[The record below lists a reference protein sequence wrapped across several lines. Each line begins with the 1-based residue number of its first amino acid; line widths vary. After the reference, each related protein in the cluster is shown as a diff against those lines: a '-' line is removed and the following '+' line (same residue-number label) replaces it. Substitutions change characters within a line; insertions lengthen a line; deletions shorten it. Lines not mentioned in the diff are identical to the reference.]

1 MPGSEHRVSQQYQPG
16 SDRLVDGVATLGN
29 RRHVAQHMRPAQLA
43 LGAVDEAVSRIL
55 VGHQHPIKLTAQQP
69 LRCLLT
75 AAKRRHEADRDLAQG
90 QPHPASLTA
99 PLVPGFIGMDDGGR
113 LHLLFDGLVGRGE
126 HGADPALCFTDGAS
140 AKAQTEVLLELLL
153 YLADA
158 LVELTTL
165 QSDIAQQISPH
176 LAVAHRIGQGCF
188 TGGDA
193 PTAGAPIQLMLCH
206 HIADLGQVKHLM
218 NPVGLVMGHHL
229 LTTAGALPGRIVWY
243 CRQSVVLRMTF
254 TPLPLVARLGTTSL
268 AGSGA
273 LARRRCP
280 RAISGGGLGGVIAVL
295 VEAVFK
301 LGDARHQL
309 VNQLVGLLEGQ
320 RQAGWWRNGFA
331 HDVMVPSWRDQA
343 RGNSGSR
350 DDRLT
355 FSCQCHLGEQL
366 RWESVHAASGEGFST
381 VQNSTTISFSIR

>member
-126 HGADPALCFTDGAS
+126 HGADPALRFTDGAS

-273 LARRRCP
+273 LARRRGP

-366 RWESVHAASGEGFST
+366 QYIEQF
-381 VQNSTTISFSIR
+381 F